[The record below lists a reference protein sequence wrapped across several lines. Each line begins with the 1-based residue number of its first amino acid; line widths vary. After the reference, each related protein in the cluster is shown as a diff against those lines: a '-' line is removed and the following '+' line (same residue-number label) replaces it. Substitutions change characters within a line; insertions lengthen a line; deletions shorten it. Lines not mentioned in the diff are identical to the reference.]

1 MKIRFLSTLLILG
14 FILTAVSGCN
24 AQNTLSGSLADAS
37 DASSAVPDQI
47 SEEESTKQ
55 ELQKQLE
62 EIQGMPD
69 TSDEEELPQSEF
81 SQTYDNAVEDMQ
93 EALNDELSS

>member
-14 FILTAVSGCN
+14 FILAAVSGCN
-24 AQNTLSGSLADAS
+24 AQNTFSGSLADAS
-37 DASSAVPDQI
+37 DASSAVSDQI

-69 TSDEEELPQSEF
+69 TSGEEVPQSDF

>member
-1 MKIRFLSTLLILG
+1 MKIRFLSILLILG
-14 FILTAVSGCN
+14 FILAAVSGCN
-24 AQNTLSGSLADAS
+24 AQNTFSGSLADAS
-37 DASSAVPDQI
+37 DASSAVSDQI

-69 TSDEEELPQSEF
+69 TSGEEVPQSDF

>member
-14 FILTAVSGCN
+14 FILAAVSGCN
-24 AQNTLSGSLADAS
+24 AQNTFSGSLADAS
-37 DASSAVPDQI
+37 DASSAVSDQI

-69 TSDEEELPQSEF
+69 TSGEEVPQSDF
-81 SQTYDNAVEDMQ
+81 SQAYDKAVEDMQ
-93 EALNDELSS
+93 ETIDDELSS

>member
-14 FILTAVSGCN
+14 FILVTISGCK
-24 AQNTLSGSLADAS
+24 AQNTISSTPADSTDNSSSIS
-37 DASSAVPDQI
+37 DEI
-47 SEEESTKQ
+47 STEETTKQ

-62 EIQGMPD
+62 NIQGMPE

>member
-69 TSDEEELPQSEF
+69 TSGEEVPQSDF